1 MEDYEIPSLLKKI
14 HDRMK
19 ANFDAEL
26 KSLGLTFGQMR
37 AMYVLEKNGGQLT
50 QKQIAD
56 MLDVSHPTVVGIVS
70 RMEKAGYVVCEK
82 DPDDHRNKIVTLTQL
97 ALDKSR
103 EGRENHR
110 QADARLVAGL
120 SDDEKDTLLGLLN
133 RVYENLE
140 NRRDDSGCAKTGS

>member
-26 KSLGLTFGQMR
+26 KSLGMTFSQMR
-37 AMYVLEKNGGQLT
+37 TIYVLEKSGGQLT
-50 QKQIAD
+50 QKKIAEL
-56 MLDVSHPTVVGIVS
+56 MDVSHPTVVGIVS

-82 DPDDHRNKIVTLTQL
+82 DPDDHRNKIVTLTEL
-97 ALDKSR
+97 ALDKNR

-110 QADARLVAGL
+110 RADARQIGRAHV
-120 SDDEKDTLLGLLN
+120 
-133 RVYENLE
+133 
-140 NRRDDSGCAKTGS
+140 

>member
-19 ANFDAEL
+19 TNFDAEL

-37 AMYVLEKNGGQLT
+37 AMYVLEKSGGQLT

-56 MLDVSHPTVVGIVS
+56 MLDVSHPTVVGIVG

-97 ALDKSR
+97 ALDKGR
-103 EGRENHR
+103 EGGESHR

-120 SDDEKDTLLGLLN
+120 SDEEKEVLLGLLN

-140 NRRDDSGCAKTGS
+140 NRGDDSGCAKADS

>member
-26 KSLGLTFGQMR
+26 KSLGMTFSQMR
-37 AMYVLEKNGGQLT
+37 TIYVLEKSGGQLT
-50 QKQIAD
+50 QKKIAEL
-56 MLDVSHPTVVGIVS
+56 MDVFHPTVVGIVS

-82 DPDDHRNKIVTLTQL
+82 DPDDHRNKIVTLTEL
-97 ALDKSR
+97 ALDKNR

-110 QADARLVAGL
+110 RADARLVAGL
-120 SDDEKDTLLGLLN
+120 SDAEKETLLSLLN

-140 NRRDDSGCAKTGS
+140 NRGDESGCAKADS